1 MIFVRLGL
9 GLTGLAAWL
18 AWFKRGGSELKEHP
32 EANKGNSFEP
42 TIGEQ
47 LRFAEFSKNLDKADP
62 SEVLEVAKLL
72 GKQAMV
78 TQPAVIRYLA
88 REAANNL
95 MGHGITK
102 DWSAEV
108 AEIRGALLGDLEELD
123 QK

>member
-1 MIFVRLGL
+1 MASLVQM
-9 GLTGLAAWL
+9 W
-18 AWFKRGGSELKEHP
+18 GSELKEHP

-62 SEVLEVAKLL
+62 REVLEVAKLL

-88 REAANNL
+88 KEAANNL

-102 DWSAEV
+102 DWSSEV
-108 AEIRGALLGDLEELD
+108 AEIRGALLGDLKDLD

>member
-1 MIFVRLGL
+1 M
-9 GLTGLAAWL
+9 
-18 AWFKRGGSELKEHP
+18 KEHP

-62 SEVLEVAKLL
+62 REVLEVAKML

-88 REAANNL
+88 KEAASNL
-95 MGHGITK
+95 MGNGLTK
-102 DWSAEV
+102 DWSEEV
-108 AEIRGALLGDLEELD
+108 DQIRRALLDGSD
-123 QK
+123 